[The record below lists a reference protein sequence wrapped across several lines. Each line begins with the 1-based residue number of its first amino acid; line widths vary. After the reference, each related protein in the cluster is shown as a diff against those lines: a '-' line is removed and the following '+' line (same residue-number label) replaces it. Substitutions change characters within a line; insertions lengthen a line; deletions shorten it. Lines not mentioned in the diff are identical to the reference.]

1 MVFYELHI
9 LLSRRVGRAELQQLL
24 QQQQQII
31 AKHHGSLLE
40 VRDLGFRETAF
51 RIKKARESPAYFG
64 RVVAIAFGA
73 KPTAVAELD
82 AALQATGGVL
92 RHTTQ
97 KLRYRSNFLT
107 YNCYKH
113 RPELPARQPTMAEKE
128 RQTESE
134 RASKRDC
141 APATPPS
148 RVCSSG
154 GQGPCQLLSNKPI
167 CTASCGQLE

>member
-1 MVFYELHI
+1 M
-9 LLSRRVGRAELQQLL
+9 LLSRRVGRAELLHLL

-31 AKHHGSLLE
+31 EKHYGSLLE

-51 RIKKARESPAYFG
+51 RIKKPRESPAYFG
-64 RVVAIAFGA
+64 RLIAVAFGA
-73 KPTAVAELD
+73 KPTAVPEID

-113 RPELPARQPTMAEKE
+113 RPEPQ
-128 RQTESE
+128 
-134 RASKRDC
+134 
-141 APATPPS
+141 
-148 RVCSSG
+148 
-154 GQGPCQLLSNKPI
+154 
-167 CTASCGQLE
+167 